1 MLDDLKDS
9 LLQKYISKLF
19 HVSLMESKSRS
30 ISSSEKKKEV
40 CLISKMLMFCRV
52 RFTIFLLKIRLCK
65 NELFPIFQT
74 FK

>member
-30 ISSSEKKKEV
+30 ISSSEKKRKFV
-40 CLISKMLMFCRV
+40 
-52 RFTIFLLKIRLCK
+52 
-65 NELFPIFQT
+65 
-74 FK
+74 